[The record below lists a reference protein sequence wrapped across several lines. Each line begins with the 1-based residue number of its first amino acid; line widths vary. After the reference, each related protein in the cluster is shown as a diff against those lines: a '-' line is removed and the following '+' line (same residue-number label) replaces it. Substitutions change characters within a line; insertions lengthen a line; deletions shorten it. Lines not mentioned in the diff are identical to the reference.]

1 MVWEE
6 GLCSGAGEQQHGF
19 SGDYHQ
25 HYYQSEKED
34 VSDVS
39 KSGRRRQMMVQCRK
53 DHLHTYGERVV
64 QATHHPF
71 ARR

>member
-1 MVWEE
+1 MAQVNNNM
-6 GLCSGAGEQQHGF
+6 GF